1 VSLHGTLETFALP
14 DVLTLLTATKK
25 SGELRVVGGRIDG
38 RVWFD
43 AGEVVGADVAGGTSA
58 VDAIFELLR
67 LPSGTFSFDAD
78 RTAPSPGA
86 PAATDILLA
95 DAQAR
100 LSEWREIETVIPSL
114 DHLVRLV
121 PEVRDPSVVV
131 SGEQWR
137 ALVGVASST
146 TVRALMAQLS
156 LGEFDTC
163 RTLKALVDAG
173 LVAVEAPPVAAPA
186 PAPVVVAPEPARA
199 PAEPARA
206 PAEVAEAEAAAPKA
220 EAVPAAPALPEP
232 AVVRTAEVPES
243 VTKGRRGGRSAAE
256 EAATSPVQAIAE
268 RLEALANA
276 RPAEGSAGPGQAP
289 TVEPEGSADP
299 DAEEATSPDTGEP
312 INRGLLLKFLSSVR
326 S

>member
-1 VSLHGTLETFALP
+1 PPRTRPARPRRPRQAPQLTLGRSSRHTRSGGSAKLKLAQRRADELPDHPLPEVAVSLHGTLETFALP

-121 PEVRDPSVVV
+121 PEGRDPS
-131 SGEQWR
+131 G
-137 ALVGVASST
+137 GV
-146 TVRALMAQLS
+146 
-156 LGEFDTC
+156 
-163 RTLKALVDAG
+163 
-173 LVAVEAPPVAAPA
+173 
-186 PAPVVVAPEPARA
+186 
-199 PAEPARA
+199 
-206 PAEVAEAEAAAPKA
+206 
-220 EAVPAAPALPEP
+220 
-232 AVVRTAEVPES
+232 
-243 VTKGRRGGRSAAE
+243 
-256 EAATSPVQAIAE
+256 
-268 RLEALANA
+268 
-276 RPAEGSAGPGQAP
+276 
-289 TVEPEGSADP
+289 
-299 DAEEATSPDTGEP
+299 
-312 INRGLLLKFLSSVR
+312 
-326 S
+326 